1 MLNQKTRPSRFADKM
16 PPLICMIFGI
26 LQQCCIVNISVTFV
40 LTNYTKQSVLHIYSM
55 YSPFRCS
62 PIQVL
67 IESLETRPEVCSTQ
81 TTVIKIMSQ
90 ENGRHLKDGLLL
102 GDAIRYVSLFCLP
115 CHNYIRAT
123 ALCKQVPAC
132 VRNIV

>member
-1 MLNQKTRPSRFADKM
+1 
-16 PPLICMIFGI
+16 
-26 LQQCCIVNISVTFV
+26 
-40 LTNYTKQSVLHIYSM
+40 M

-81 TTVIKIMSQ
+81 TTVIEIMSQ
-90 ENGRHLKDGLLL
+90 ENGEHLKDGLLL
-102 GDAIRYVSLFCLP
+102 GGAIRYVSLFCLP

-123 ALCKQVPAC
+123 AQCKQVPAC